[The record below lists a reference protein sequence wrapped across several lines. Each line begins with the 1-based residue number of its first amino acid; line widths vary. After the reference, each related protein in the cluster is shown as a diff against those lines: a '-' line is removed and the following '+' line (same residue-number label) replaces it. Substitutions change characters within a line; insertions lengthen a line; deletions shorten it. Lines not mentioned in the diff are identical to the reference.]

1 MDKYVNGDN
10 KPVKLRSLLGN
21 DLDTTNITSTTNT
34 PDISIIPTLNNVV
47 GVNMPSTT
55 NTSVK
60 TIKDMSSL
68 TSAPQVH
75 YSYCAGCDGRCR
87 LPVETFKVCGR

>member
-1 MDKYVNGDN
+1 MAKYVNGDN
-10 KPVKLRSLLGN
+10 KPVKLRSLLGD
-21 DLDTTNITSTTNT
+21 DLDTTNITYNT
-34 PDISIIPTLNNVV
+34 PDISIMPTLNDVV

-60 TIKDMSSL
+60 TIKDVSSL

-87 LPVETFKVCGR
+87 LPVETFKVCGI